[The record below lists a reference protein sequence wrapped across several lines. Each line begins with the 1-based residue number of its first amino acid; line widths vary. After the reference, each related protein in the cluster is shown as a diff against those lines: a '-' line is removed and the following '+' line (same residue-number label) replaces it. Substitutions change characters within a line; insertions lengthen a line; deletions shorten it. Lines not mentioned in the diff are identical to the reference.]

1 MWGGFFRV
9 RIYVYRSGG
18 ETEEIF
24 DIRFEERESKR
35 VFAEIYRG
43 CYLLIRGEIRVRKNL
58 HIKLREFTV
67 TTRPYD
73 RDLDIDIPRILTRIK
88 SDYF

>member
-1 MWGGFFRV
+1 VWGGFFRV

>member
-1 MWGGFFRV
+1 VWGGFFRV
-9 RIYVYRSGG
+9 RICVYRSGG

-35 VFAEIYRG
+35 VFAEIYKG

>member
-1 MWGGFFRV
+1 M
-9 RIYVYRSGG
+9 RICVYRSGG

-35 VFAEIYRG
+35 VFAEVYRG

-58 HIKLREFTV
+58 HKKLREFTV

>member
-1 MWGGFFRV
+1 M
-9 RIYVYRSGG
+9 RICVYRSGG

-35 VFAEIYRG
+35 VFAEIYKG

-73 RDLDIDIPRILTRIK
+73 RDLDIDIPTILTRIK

>member
-1 MWGGFFRV
+1 M

>member
-1 MWGGFFRV
+1 M
-9 RIYVYRSGG
+9 RICAYRSGG

-35 VFAEIYRG
+35 VFAEIYRS

>member
-1 MWGGFFRV
+1 
-9 RIYVYRSGG
+9 
-18 ETEEIF
+18 
-24 DIRFEERESKR
+24 
-35 VFAEIYRG
+35 
-43 CYLLIRGEIRVRKNL
+43 
-58 HIKLREFTV
+58 V

>member
-1 MWGGFFRV
+1 MRGGFFKV
-9 RIYVYRSGG
+9 RICVYRSGG

-24 DIRFEERESKR
+24 DIRFDERESKR

-43 CYLLIRGEIRVRKNL
+43 CYLLIRGEIRVTKSL
-58 HIKLREFTV
+58 HVKLRDFTV

>member
-1 MWGGFFRV
+1 MRGGLFKV
-9 RIYVYRSGG
+9 RICVYRSGG
-18 ETEEIF
+18 EAEEIF
-24 DIRFEERESKR
+24 DIRFDERESKR
-35 VFAEIYRG
+35 AFAEIYRG

>member
-1 MWGGFFRV
+1 VWGGFFRV

-73 RDLDIDIPRILTRIK
+73 GDLDIDIPRILTRIK

>member
-1 MWGGFFRV
+1 VWGGFFRM

-24 DIRFEERESKR
+24 DIRFEERESKK

-43 CYLLIRGEIRVRKNL
+43 CYLLIRGEIRVRKSL

>member
-43 CYLLIRGEIRVRKNL
+43 SYLLIRGEIRVRKNL